1 MRYDDRPDPL
11 VRNHRAEWMN
21 ETSEETSDVARVH
34 SVFEVIGPV
43 MIGPSSSH
51 TAGAVRLGR
60 LARSVFGETPAQ
72 ARITLHGSF
81 ASTGRGH
88 GTDLALV
95 AGLLGY
101 APDDERIRTAIARA
115 EEVGLGVSFQDDDL
129 GDVHPNTARIAMTGR
144 DGRQV
149 TVQGSSLGG
158 ADVLLTAIDDFDVAI
173 TGELPVLVVEHH
185 DQPGVIASV
194 SAVLAHHGVNIAS
207 MEVSRERRGARALM
221 VIETDQP
228 VDAPTV
234 VAVADSEAVTGVR
247 AVPAV

>member
-1 MRYDDRPDPL
+1 MAH
-11 VRNHRAEWMN
+11 VR
-21 ETSEETSDVARVH
+21 
-34 SVFEVIGPV
+34 SVFDVIGPV

-60 LARSVFGETPAQ
+60 LGRAVFGEQPAD

-101 APDDERIRTAIARA
+101 APDDVRIRTADAEARA
-115 EEVGLGVSFQDDDL
+115 ASMDVTFTEGDL
-129 GDVHPNTARIAMTGR
+129 GEVHPNTARLKLSSA
-144 DGRQV
+144 DGRTV
-149 TVQGSSLGG
+149 TVQGSSVGG
-158 ADVLLTAIDDFDVAI
+158 ADVVLTAIDDFDVAI
-173 TGELPVLVVEHH
+173 TGELPVLIVEHQ

-194 SAVLAHHGVNIAS
+194 SAVLARYGANIAS

-221 VIETDQP
+221 VIETDEP
-228 VDAPTV
+228 V
-234 VAVADSEAVTGVR
+234 EAAAIAAIAAGDGVTGTR
-247 AVPAV
+247 GVPRV

>member
-1 MRYDDRPDPL
+1 
-11 VRNHRAEWMN
+11 
-21 ETSEETSDVARVH
+21 VH

-51 TAGAVRLGR
+51 TAGAVRIGR
-60 LARSVFGETPAQ
+60 LARAVFGETPAY

-81 ASTGRGH
+81 ASTGHGH

-101 APDDERIRTAIARA
+101 APSDERIRTA
-115 EEVGLGVSFQDDDL
+115 DDDAMAAGLAIEFAEGDL
-129 GDVHPNTARIAMTGR
+129 GEVHPNTARIEMTGS
-144 DGRQV
+144 DGR
-149 TVQGSSLGG
+149 TAMVQGSSVGG
-158 ADVLLTAIDDFDVAI
+158 ADVVLTAIDDFDVAV
-173 TGELPVLVVEHH
+173 TGELPVLIVEHR

-194 SAVLAHHGVNIAS
+194 SALLAEHAVNIAS

-221 VIETDQP
+221 VIETDAS
-228 VDAPTV
+228 VGAV
-234 VAVADSEAVTGVR
+234 VIEAVSHAEAVTSAR